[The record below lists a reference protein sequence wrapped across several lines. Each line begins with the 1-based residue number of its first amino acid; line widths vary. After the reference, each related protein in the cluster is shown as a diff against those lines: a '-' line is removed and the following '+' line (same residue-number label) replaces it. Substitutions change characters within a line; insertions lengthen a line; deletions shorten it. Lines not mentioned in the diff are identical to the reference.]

1 MDDSDSDGSDADS
14 PNICIDGSIPTFFMS
29 KCRHA
34 FLCAFLRKIF
44 YDILKPISFNTI
56 FLCLPRVIFLC

>member
-1 MDDSDSDGSDADS
+1 MDESDSSDSDADN

-34 FLCAFLRKIF
+34 FLCAFLRKLS
-44 YDILKPISFNTI
+44 YDILKQISFNTI
-56 FLCLPRVIFLC
+56 FLSLPRVIFLC